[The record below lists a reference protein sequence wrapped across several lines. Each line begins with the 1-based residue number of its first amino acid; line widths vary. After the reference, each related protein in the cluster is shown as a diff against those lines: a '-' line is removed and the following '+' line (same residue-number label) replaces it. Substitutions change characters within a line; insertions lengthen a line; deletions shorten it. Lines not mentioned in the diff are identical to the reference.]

1 MGCETSKLK
10 ADSSKFATTKKSF
23 FKLKLILR
31 FSHEVVKLLELP
43 KLLGS
48 SMLDIFLSILMPRPN

>member
-10 ADSSKFATTKKSF
+10 ADSSKFAKMITF
-23 FKLKLILR
+23 LKLKLFFQ
-31 FSHEVVKLLELP
+31 FSQKVVKLLQLP